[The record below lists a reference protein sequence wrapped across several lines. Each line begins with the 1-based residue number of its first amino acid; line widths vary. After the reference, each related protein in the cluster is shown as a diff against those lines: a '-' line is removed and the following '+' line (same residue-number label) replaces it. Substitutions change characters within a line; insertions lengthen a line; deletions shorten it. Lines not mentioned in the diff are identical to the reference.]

1 MRISDW
7 SSDVCSSDLVEDV
20 LRAALPA
27 DRRSRF
33 PTLVHRNG
41 SSHRDAKELSQVNFP
56 EHIGCV
62 GHPPAFAA
70 HEDRLMGR
78 QVEEPEGP
86 RSEEHK
92 SDLQSLMRIPYAVFC
107 SNKKT
112 KQNN

>member
-1 MRISDW
+1 MAARTIHASAA
-7 SSDVCSSDLVEDV
+7 SPVSAKTLLALDLGVEDV

-27 DRRSRF
+27 DRGSRF

-78 QVEEPEGP
+78 QVEED
-86 RSEEHK
+86 RK
-92 SDLQSLMRIPYAVFC
+92 STRLNSSQ
-107 SNKKT
+107 
-112 KQNN
+112 